1 MNANHLAVD
10 CWIVSQLTGIRMLE
24 EQIGEA
30 LARGNGRQSETLR
43 LQIARLRSWVS
54 QVDLA
59 LSTPGIKETR
69 GQQSRMRPVRRSR
82 KPSTTASRP
91 ASRRHKH
98 PPVIA

>member
-1 MNANHLAVD
+1 MNANHLAID

-24 EQIGEA
+24 EEIGEA

-43 LQIARLRSWVS
+43 LQIAKLRSWVS
-54 QVDLA
+54 QVELA
-59 LSTPGIKETR
+59 LSTPGVKETR
-69 GQQSRMRPVRRSR
+69 MRPTRRLR
-82 KPSTTASRP
+82 KPATSASRP